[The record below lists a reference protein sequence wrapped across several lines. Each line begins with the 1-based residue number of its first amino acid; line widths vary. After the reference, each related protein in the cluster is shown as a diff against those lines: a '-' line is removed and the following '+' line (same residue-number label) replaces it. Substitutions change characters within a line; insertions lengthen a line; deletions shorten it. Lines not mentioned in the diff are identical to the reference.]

1 MARSHDRSPSPASKK
16 RIKTGHAST
25 PSTDLADSSDPTPH
39 FAPEVLDRDTVLR
52 LRTSYLTA
60 QPFKYAVVE
69 KLFQDELLKAVKD
82 ECLSE
87 LNFREKETDIYKVF
101 SSSNLSAV
109 PNSSA
114 LIDRRSTKRV
124 I

>member
-16 RIKTGHAST
+16 RIKTSHGG
-25 PSTDLADSSDPTPH
+25 TDLADGGDPTPH
-39 FAPEVLDRDTVLR
+39 FAPEVLDHDTVQR

-101 SSSNLSAV
+101 S
-109 PNSSA
+109 
-114 LIDRRSTKRV
+114 
-124 I
+124 

>member
-16 RIKTGHAST
+16 RIKASHGSPT
-25 PSTDLADSSDPTPH
+25 LAESAEGGDPTPY
-39 FAPEVLDRDTVLR
+39 FAPEVLDHDTIFR
-52 LRTSYLTA
+52 LRTSYLAA

-87 LNFREKETDIYKVF
+87 LNFREKETDIYKVR
-101 SSSNLSAV
+101 SST
-109 PNSSA
+109 
-114 LIDRRSTKRV
+114 STASTAAHPTAR
-124 I
+124 